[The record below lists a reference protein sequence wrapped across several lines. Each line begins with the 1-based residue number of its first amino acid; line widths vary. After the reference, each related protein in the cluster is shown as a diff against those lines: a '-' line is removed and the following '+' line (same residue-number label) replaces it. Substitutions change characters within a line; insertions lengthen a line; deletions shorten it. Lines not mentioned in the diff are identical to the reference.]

1 MVVWVAVRL
10 ARLATVA
17 KNLHSQRRFSAMQ
30 ASRPAHTSPWVR
42 GCAPGCL
49 PAWVCTSAPSSPR
62 LHGHGRPTLL
72 VRVCVAQTLDVDFA
86 AEGSEDEG
94 NELARP

>member
-30 ASRPAHTSPWVR
+30 AH
-42 GCAPGCL
+42 
-49 PAWVCTSAPSSPR
+49 
-62 LHGHGRPTLL
+62 PTL
-72 VRVCVAQTLDVDFA
+72 TLTLTLTLTVT
-86 AEGSEDEG
+86 
-94 NELARP
+94 LTLTLTLTRTKARPSGSSAQ

>member
-30 ASRPAHTSPWVR
+30 AH
-42 GCAPGCL
+42 
-49 PAWVCTSAPSSPR
+49 
-62 LHGHGRPTLL
+62 PTLTL
-72 VRVCVAQTLDVDFA
+72 TLTLTLTVTLTLTLPQAFISDMSRRFASTQQLLQQPAAQAHAPT
-86 AEGSEDEG
+86 
-94 NELARP
+94 PP

>member
-30 ASRPAHTSPWVR
+30 ARST
-42 GCAPGCL
+42 L
-49 PAWVCTSAPSSPR
+49 TLTSAPPPKAHTPR
-62 LHGHGRPTLL
+62 
-72 VRVCVAQTLDVDFA
+72 AQTLDVDFA

-94 NELARP
+94 GSPVRP

>member
-30 ASRPAHTSPWVR
+30 ARST
-42 GCAPGCL
+42 
-49 PAWVCTSAPSSPR
+49 
-62 LHGHGRPTLL
+62 PTLII
-72 VRVCVAQTLDVDFA
+72 TLTLTLTF
-86 AEGSEDEG
+86 
-94 NELARP
+94 RPKYL